1 MNLLDLG
8 LFAAG
13 VILGIHLEQTY
24 ELPNIKNIYRKTIYF
39 LQQYEPKKKGENND
53 TMDLD

>member
-13 VILGIHLEQTY
+13 VILGVHLEQTY
-24 ELPNIKNIYRKTIYF
+24 DLPNIKNIYRMTMHF
-39 LQQYEPKKKGENND
+39 LRQYEPPKKGENND